1 MLVRRT
7 DRHRLPSSPRG
18 QQPGRTPESGQARTP
33 PGLLALRNQVA
44 VGWCRV
50 TPRYAAPGLERAFQT
65 RHVDDVPIWS
75 ISCVYI
81 CKGHR
86 RKGIMTA
93 LISAAIECRDAHV
106 GALRVVRS
114 VAERIGGTPGDAGQ
128 RRFHAI
134 DSRGVPPSRRWCR
147 RGHRGRVRSA
157 QLLDK
162 DPCTT
167 FLVQVVCD
175 NDRS

>member
-18 QQPGRTPESGQARTP
+18 QQPGRTP

-50 TPRYAAPGLERAFQT
+50 TPRYAAPGLERAFRT
-65 RHVDDVPIWS
+65 RHVDDVPILS

-86 RKGIMTA
+86 RKGIMTG

-114 VAERIGGTPGDAGQ
+114 VAVRIGGTPGG
-128 RRFHAI
+128 RRPTALPRHRQPGCPAQ
-134 DSRGVPPSRRWCR
+134 SAVVPSGPSTTRPFRT
-147 RGHRGRVRSA
+147 
-157 QLLDK
+157 LLDK
-162 DPCTT
+162 DPCTK

>member
-114 VAERIGGTPGDAGQ
+114 VAERIGGTPGG
-128 RRFHAI
+128 RRPTALPRHRQPGCPAQ
-134 DSRGVPPSRRWCR
+134 SAVVPSGPSRTRPFR
-147 RGHRGRVRSA
+147 TTIRQGSLHNVS
-157 QLLDK
+157 
-162 DPCTT
+162 CTSS
-167 FLVQVVCD
+167 L
-175 NDRS
+175 